1 MPCKKVI
8 PYSLDE
14 FRIRQFFFNFNPD
27 KPQYLMKKAAFSLF
41 ILLSMALACSS
52 PEPTMIPDSEINAWF
67 DTEYEELLLMS
78 PLQLTAQGRKVR
90 YGEIDDMSEAG
101 EDKKLA
107 WMEESVKELKEKFL
121 YESLS
126 EEAKVSYELWVY
138 QYQMEKADNEFRRM
152 NYVFNQMTGPHTM
165 LPNMIINFHRV
176 DDASDMEALI
186 SRYNEAGRAMT
197 QLLERAKLQTQSG
210 VRPPKFAYEFVIQ
223 QSKALLLGQPFA
235 DGGDLNSP
243 VWNDALG
250 KIEAL
255 EESGKITAEQ
265 AEQFR
270 TQAKANLINSFQPAY
285 TDLIAW
291 LESELPNLEEKPT
304 GVSRHEMGN
313 AYYAHKLKS
322 STTTSLTAD
331 EIHQIGL
338 NEVKRIQEEM
348 LAIKEQVGFEGDL
361 SEFFKFVNSDPQF
374 FFPNTDEGR
383 QAYLD
388 QSTAFLDEIKKKL
401 PDYFGI
407 LPKADLV
414 VKRVEAF
421 REQDGAPQHYNQ
433 GTPDGSRS
441 GTYYVHLSDMN
452 AMPKTTMEGVAYHEG
467 NPGHHMQIS
476 IAQELESVPKFR
488 TQMGF
493 NAYVEGWA
501 LYSEA
506 LAKEMGQYQNPY
518 YDFGRLVNEIWR
530 AIRLVVDT
538 GIHSKGWTEADA
550 ITYFSENSS
559 IAPGAIEAEVRRYM
573 VMPGQATGYKIG
585 MIKIQELRKM
595 AETELGDKFDLKG
608 FHDTVLGGG
617 ALPLDIL
624 EKVVKQWVEAEKVKQ

>member
-1 MPCKKVI
+1 MKN
-8 PYSLDE
+8 
-14 FRIRQFFFNFNPD
+14 IRLSFFVFIGLAFLISCSEPD
-27 KPQYLMKKAAFSLF
+27 PK
-41 ILLSMALACSS
+41 I
-52 PEPTMIPDSEINAWF
+52 IPDSEINTWF
-67 DTEYEELLLMS
+67 DAEYEELLQMS
-78 PLQLTAQGRKVR
+78 PLQLTAQGRKDR

-107 WMEESVKELKEKFL
+107 WMEASVKELKEKFL

-126 EEAKVSYELWVY
+126 EEAKVSYDLWVY
-138 QYQMEKADNEFRRM
+138 QYEMEKADHEFRRM

-165 LPNMIINFHRV
+165 LPNMIINFHKV

-186 SRYNEAGRAMT
+186 SRYNEAGRAMN

-223 QSKALLLGQPFA
+223 QSQALLLGQPFV
-235 DGGDLNSP
+235 DGGDVNSP

-250 KIEAL
+250 KIETL
-255 EESGKITAEQ
+255 EKSGKITAEQ

-270 TQAKANLINSFQPAY
+270 TQAKENLISSFQPAY

-313 AYYAHKLKS
+313 AFYAHKLKS
-322 STTTSLTAD
+322 STTTNLTAD

-338 NEVKRIQEEM
+338 NEVKRIQKEM

-361 SEFFKFVNSDPQF
+361 KEFFSFVNSDPQF

-433 GTPDGSRS
+433 GTPDGSRP

-467 NPGHHMQIS
+467 NPGHHMQVS

-573 VMPGQATGYKIG
+573 VFPGQATGYKIG

-595 AETELGDKFDLKG
+595 AETELGDNFDLKG

-624 EKVVKQWVEAEKVKQ
+624 EKVVKQWVEAEKAKTAE

>member
-1 MPCKKVI
+1 
-8 PYSLDE
+8 
-14 FRIRQFFFNFNPD
+14 
-27 KPQYLMKKAAFSLF
+27 MKKSAIFLLLCIAF
-41 ILLSMALACSS
+41 ACGS
-52 PEPTMIPDSEINAWF
+52 PEPQLIADTEINAWF
-67 DTEYEELLLMS
+67 DTEYEELLQMS
-78 PLQLTAQGRKVR
+78 PLQLTTQGRKDH
-90 YGEIDDMSEAG
+90 YGELDDMSEEA

-107 WMEESVKELKEKFL
+107 WMTKSVAELAEKFP
-121 YESLS
+121 YESLT
-126 EEAKVSYELWVY
+126 EQAKISYDLWIY
-138 QYQMEKADNEFRRM
+138 QYEMEKADLEFRRM
-152 NYVFNQMTGPHTM
+152 NYIFNQMTGAHSM
-165 LPNMIINFHRV
+165 LPSMIINYHKV
-176 DDASDMEALI
+176 DEASDMEALI
-186 SRYNEAGRAMT
+186 SRYKEMGRAIN
-197 QLLERAKLQTQSG
+197 QLTARAKLQTQAS
-210 VRPPKFAYEFVIQ
+210 VRPPKFAYEYVIQ
-223 QSKALLLGQPFA
+223 QSKALVLGQPFVE
-235 DGGDLNSP
+235 GGDVNSAI
-243 VWNDALG
+243 WSDALA
-250 KIEAL
+250 KIETL
-255 EESGKITAEQ
+255 ESSGKITTEQ
-265 AEQFR
+265 AEAFR
-270 TQAKANLINSFQPAY
+270 TQAKANLVDSFQPAY
-285 TDLIAW
+285 KDLIAW

-304 GVSRHEMGN
+304 GVSRHENGN
-313 AYYAHKLKS
+313 ALYAHKLKS
-322 STTTSLTAD
+322 STTTALSAD

-338 NEVKRIQEEM
+338 KEVKRIQEEM
-348 LAIKEQVGFEGDL
+348 LAIKTQVGFEGDL

-383 QAYLD
+383 QGYLD
-388 QSTAFLDEIKKKL
+388 ESTAFLDEIKKKL

-433 GTPDGSRS
+433 GTPDGSRP

-452 AMPKTTMEGVAYHEG
+452 AMPKSTMEGVAYHEG
-467 NPGHHMQIS
+467 SPGHHMQIS

-488 TQMGF
+488 TQLGF

-501 LYSEA
+501 LYSEE

-538 GIHSKGWTEADA
+538 GIHSKGWTEAEA
-550 ITYFSENSS
+550 IQYFSENSS
-559 IAPGAIEAEVRRYM
+559 IAPGAIQAEVRRYM

-617 ALPLDIL
+617 ALPLDVL
-624 EKVVKQWVEAEKVKQ
+624 EKVVKQWVEEEKVQ

>member
-1 MPCKKVI
+1 MKN
-8 PYSLDE
+8 
-14 FRIRQFFFNFNPD
+14 IRLSFFVFIGLAFLISCSEPD
-27 KPQYLMKKAAFSLF
+27 PK
-41 ILLSMALACSS
+41 
-52 PEPTMIPDSEINAWF
+52 MIPDSEINTWF
-67 DTEYEELLLMS
+67 DAEYEELLQMS
-78 PLQLTAQGRKVR
+78 PLQLTAQGRKDR

-107 WMEESVKELKEKFL
+107 WMEASVKELKEKFL

-126 EEAKVSYELWVY
+126 EEAKVSYDLWVY
-138 QYQMEKADNEFRRM
+138 QYEMEKADHEFRRM

-165 LPNMIINFHRV
+165 LPNMIINFHKV

-186 SRYNEAGRAMT
+186 SRYNEAGRAMN

-223 QSKALLLGQPFA
+223 QSQALLLGQPFV
-235 DGGDLNSP
+235 DGGDVNSP

-250 KIEAL
+250 KIETL
-255 EESGKITAEQ
+255 EKSGKITAEQ

-270 TQAKANLINSFQPAY
+270 TQAKENLISSFQPAY

-313 AYYAHKLKS
+313 AFYAHKLKS
-322 STTTSLTAD
+322 STTTNLTAD

-348 LAIKEQVGFEGDL
+348 LEIKEQVGFEGDL
-361 SEFFKFVNSDPQF
+361 KEFFSFVNSDPQF

-433 GTPDGSRS
+433 GTPDGSRP

-467 NPGHHMQIS
+467 NPGHHMQVS

-573 VMPGQATGYKIG
+573 VFPGQATGYKIG

-595 AETELGDKFDLKG
+595 AETELGDNFDLKG

-624 EKVVKQWVEAEKVKQ
+624 EKVVKQWVEAEKAKTAE

>member
-1 MPCKKVI
+1 MKN
-8 PYSLDE
+8 
-14 FRIRQFFFNFNPD
+14 IRLSFFVFIG
-27 KPQYLMKKAAFSLF
+27 LAFLIS
-41 ILLSMALACSS
+41 CS
-52 PEPTMIPDSEINAWF
+52 EPAPIMIPDTEINDWF
-67 DTEYEELLLMS
+67 NSEYEELLQMS
-78 PLQLTAQGRKVR
+78 PLQLTTQGRKDR
-90 YGEIDDMSEAG
+90 YGEIDDMSEEA

-107 WMEESVKELKEKFL
+107 WMEASVGEMKGKFSYEL
-121 YESLS
+121 LS
-126 EEAKVSYELWVY
+126 EEAKVSYDLWIY
-138 QYQMEKADNEFRRM
+138 QYQMEKGDQEFRRM
-152 NYVFNQMTGPHTM
+152 NYVFNQMTGPHAQ
-165 LPNMIINFHRV
+165 LPNMIINFHKV
-176 DDASDMEALI
+176 DEASDMEALI
-186 SRYNEAGRAMT
+186 SRYKEGGRAIS
-197 QLLERAKLQTQSG
+197 QLLDRAKLQTEAG
-210 VRPPKFAYEFVIQ
+210 IRPPKFAYEYVIS
-223 QSKALLLGQPFA
+223 QSKALIEGAPFT
-235 DGGDLNSP
+235 DSKENSAI
-243 VWNDALG
+243 WNDALG

-255 EESGKITAEQ
+255 EKSSKITPEQ
-265 AEQFR
+265 VEQFR
-270 TQAKANLINSFQPAY
+270 AQAKENLINSFQPAY

-304 GVSRHEMGN
+304 GVSRHEKGN
-313 AYYAHKLKS
+313 ALYAHKLKS
-322 STTTSLTAD
+322 STTTNLTAD

-361 SEFFKFVNSDPQF
+361 KEFFSFVNSDPQF

-573 VMPGQATGYKIG
+573 VFPGQATGYKIG

-624 EKVVKQWVEAEKVKQ
+624 EKVVKQWVEAEKAKTAE